1 MSLPYTNEDIVR
13 ARRAHARTSI
23 RNIRNNIHEYCRN
36 LAESTKNAAKL
47 LYASVASCM
56 HGIFPSTCKYTPLS
70 VCLSI
75 VEHDLIHNNVPKMR
89 AETALSH
96 LHHV

>member
-1 MSLPYTNEDIVR
+1 MYLPYTNSDI
-13 ARRAHARTSI
+13 ARSNTNTRIIINT
-23 RNIRNNIHEYCRN
+23 YFRN
-36 LAESTKNAAKL
+36 LVSSTKNAAKL
-47 LYASVASCM
+47 LCASVAACI

-89 AETALSH
+89 SEENH
-96 LHHV
+96 LHVI